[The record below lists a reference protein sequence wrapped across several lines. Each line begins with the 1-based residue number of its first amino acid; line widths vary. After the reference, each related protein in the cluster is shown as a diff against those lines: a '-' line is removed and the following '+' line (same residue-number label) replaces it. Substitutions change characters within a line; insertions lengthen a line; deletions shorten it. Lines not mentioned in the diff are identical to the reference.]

1 MDHKL
6 QSNLNSF
13 PILLLMCLGI
23 FICLLDTTIM
33 NIALP
38 AIQNDLNTTLETSS
52 WMLNT
57 YTMTIA
63 VLSIRENARR
73 QVRIYNET
81 LENEGEKRTQLL
93 KELFGSTGENVHV
106 EPNIRVDYGYNIF
119 VGENFSANFDCTILD
134 VCEVRFGDN
143 CMLAPGGAKII
154 CKDTIFKWLF
164 LLKAQQAGLF
174 QVVNR

>member
-63 VLSIRENARR
+63 VLSIPIGRLAE
-73 QVRIYNET
+73 IY
-81 LENEGEKRTQLL
+81 GKM
-93 KELFGSTGENVHV
+93 KF
-106 EPNIRVDYGYNIF
+106 F
-119 VGENFSANFDCTILD
+119 IL
-134 VCEVRFGDN
+134 
-143 CMLAPGGAKII
+143 
-154 CKDTIFKWLF
+154 
-164 LLKAQQAGLF
+164 GLF
-174 QVVNR
+174 IFACGSAFCVL